1 MMTRK
6 QQEQLALAAERLHR
20 KKIEMRRKYPEIK
33 EGETAAPVPEEGIN
47 DLPPRGTVHTE
58 WPGLLEPER
67 SEFIAA
73 VNEILTDAPG
83 TDASKFVKL
92 GEENLWVWGGPTPYW
107 GGSMADDTLV
117 RGARYFDAKNGVYVY
132 GPTDEKMMRIHSGFK
147 RILCQVNGNCRTPGA
162 QRGMSDE
169 ANAEELSRL
178 SLEFPNIVGAMC
190 DDVAVKFRGT
200 VPPEAFEARR
210 RGLTKYNDQLKMYG
224 VIYVHELEHKDF
236 SAILPY
242 LDVVNLW
249 FWNMDEILDYD
260 RYLLLC
266 QERFPGKPILQGI
279 FLHDYG
285 ISDAGAP
292 PPLLL
297 YQLDKAREYM
307 TSGVVAG
314 VVILGDREIAK
325 WPESAAAVRD
335 YLRNQ

>member
-1 MMTRK
+1 MLTREEMMR
-6 QQEQLALAAERLHR
+6 LAVAAERLHMKNLR
-20 KKIEMRRKYPEIK
+20 MRSEHKIRA
-33 EGETAAPVPEEGIN
+33 GETAAPAPGGKI
-47 DLPPRGTVHTE
+47 DDDPRRSPVRTE
-58 WPGLLEPER
+58 WLPLLEPER
-67 SEFIAA
+67 SDFSA
-73 VNEILTDAPG
+73 VVDEILADLPRP
-83 TDASKFVKL
+83 DASKLRKL
-92 GEENLWVWGGPTPYW
+92 DDDTLWMWGGPTPCW

-147 RILCQVNGNCRTPGA
+147 RLLCQVNGNCRTPGA

-190 DDVAVKFRGT
+190 DDVAVRYRR
-200 VPPEAFEARR
+200 VVLPEDFAARR
-210 RGLTKYNDQLKMYG
+210 RGLTKYNDKLKMYG
-224 VIYVHELEHKDF
+224 VIYVHELERKDF

-249 FWNMDEILDYD
+249 FWNMEEILDYD
-260 RYLLLC
+260 RNLRLC

-285 ISDAGAP
+285 LSDAGTLP
-292 PPLLL
+292 SLLR
-297 YQLDKAREYM
+297 YQLEKAREYM
-307 TSGVVAG
+307 TGGVVAG

-335 YLRNQ
+335 YLRKQ